1 MDEETNRAVIGN
13 SLISSDSGLSSTRID
28 TESEVAESEV
38 LEMNG
43 LKKRLIEETEGLFST
58 KLLYHYN
65 DEKFIVRV
73 PGRPPT
79 LQTFRSKMHLH
90 GDFRY
95 FFKNHDD
102 FWIEITDETEPL
114 PVVNETV
121 EAKIITC
128 KQ

>member
-28 TESEVAESEV
+28 TESEIAESEV

-43 LKKRLIEETEGLFST
+43 LKQRLIEETEGLLST

-65 DEKFIVRV
+65 GEKFIVRV

-79 LQTFRSKMHLH
+79 LQTFRPQMHLQ
-90 GDFRY
+90 GQFRY
-95 FFKNHDD
+95 FFKNQDD

-121 EAKIITC
+121 EAKVIIL
-128 KQ
+128 QV